1 MKRARQVV
9 LLRVLGVFYLGLI
22 LGAFGLHF
30 WTVKMVHH
38 VEGRGSA
45 IVALIA
51 PVGAEIYW
59 AIKEW
64 RGVGFANIYTLAVV
78 GYGMLWPLMAWAL
91 TILERAE
98 TTTKSPRANRT
109 I

>member
-1 MKRARQVV
+1 MNRVRELVWLR
-9 LLRVLGVFYLGLI
+9 LLFVFYIGLI
-22 LGAFGLHF
+22 LGGCGLHY
-30 WTVKMVHH
+30 WTIKMVYYA
-38 VEGRGSA
+38 EGRGSA

-59 AIKEW
+59 GIKEW
-64 RGVGFANIYTLAVV
+64 REVGFANIYTLAVI

-98 TTTKSPRANRT
+98 NDH
-109 I
+109 